1 MRTLFSFL
9 PVPLLPTAVFFTV
22 TAARGRADPW
32 EILPAFLLICC
43 LWCCSLGGLAYL
55 VLRWFRRDGFVACG
69 LTGAFIGALYFLV
82 PFGLGPSRFEISGS
96 LVLFPLMLA
105 ITGAFSGVLFRT
117 LRGPFARPANI
128 APAAAP

>member
-32 EILPAFLLICC
+32 EILPSFLLICYP
-43 LWCCSLGGLAYL
+43 WCCSLGGLAL
-55 VLRWFRRDGFVACG
+55 LALRWFRRDGFVACG

-82 PFGLGPSRFEISGS
+82 PFGLGPNRFEISGS
-96 LVLFPLMLA
+96 LVVFPLTLA
-105 ITGAFSGVLFRT
+105 ITGAFSGVLFRV